1 MLAVVTG
8 ANRGIGLEM
17 TRQLVARGYSVFAG
31 VRTPQ
36 NAEKL
41 QQFAMDSGKVTI
53 LHLDVA
59 NPASI
64 DVFAREVLSAAPKLD
79 LLVNNA
85 GILPEENSLD
95 DVSAEKMIECFR
107 VNSVAPVL
115 MVQKLRPALER
126 AKGRILNI
134 SSGTA
139 SMQNASKIGRGLY
152 SYCGSKAALNRLG
165 LCLAAELRNSGV
177 GVYSFEP
184 GWVKT
189 DMAKGGGHYTPQEA
203 VSNVLKVLDGLTLDD
218 SGGYFNWKGEK
229 HPW

>member
-1 MLAVVTG
+1 MQAVVTG

-17 TRQLVARGYSVFAG
+17 TRQLVARGCFVFAG
-31 VRTPQ
+31 VRAPN
-36 NAEKL
+36 NATVLRQLAK
-41 QQFAMDSGKVTI
+41 DSGKVKI

-64 DVFAREVLSAAPKLD
+64 EVFAREVLSETPALQI
-79 LLVNNA
+79 LVNNA
-85 GILPEENSLD
+85 GILPDENSLD

-115 MVQKLRPALER
+115 MVQKLRPVLEKGK
-126 AKGRILNI
+126 AKILNV

-152 SYCGSKAALNRLG
+152 SYCASKSALNRLG

-177 GVYSFEP
+177 SVFSFEP

-189 DMAKGGGHYTPQEA
+189 DMAKGGGDYTPQEA
-203 VSNVLKVLDGLTLDD
+203 VSNVLKIFDRLTLEE
-218 SGGYFNWKGEK
+218 SGGYYNWKGDK